1 MSVNLK
7 LLALINLRYSLNNF
21 RSLLAPKKTLN
32 LLHTLLNY
40 VLYYQMVEEEVTLE
54 TQEIIQRRRELVAKK
69 NKMVS
74 EREKNKVQVQEGQ
87 RRMEASSKLLEEL
100 TKKVVEEQKNPCLK
114 EFEDNVQLKSK
125 NAQKMAGLKIHI
137 SELMSLCI
145 DEEDYSEMKS
155 SIFQTQEVLSEK
167 QEALEKL
174 TTNHENL
181 CMEISNLEQRISMLE
196 SVGDLV
202 PDGKII
208 RPG

>member
-1 MSVNLK
+1 M
-7 LLALINLRYSLNNF
+7 
-21 RSLLAPKKTLN
+21 
-32 LLHTLLNY
+32 
-40 VLYYQMVEEEVTLE
+40 TLE